1 MKYLLTACAI
11 LAALLAGL
19 LLAPLLTPRVHP
31 VKGAL
36 VVNQRIYTP
45 GELSVRMN
53 TTAYHF
59 DNKKELIAN
68 LVYRELLLQEAR
80 LEKIDREEAFRTSM
94 RDFFE
99 QSMIKTLL
107 DRQYKSAK
115 HEPNPAQ
122 ISACMPLLS
131 HRFTLKRID
140 YPDQSSALSQSSGQ
154 EQTFEHSYLDLPEET
169 RAALLNLKG
178 GELSPPL
185 HNTGRWFRLQL
196 LAVVKL
202 DPAMIP
208 TEIEQEV
215 LCRQELKRQ
224 SMQNWVENLY
234 RKSDITLPD
243 TGKAGN
249 NG

>member
-19 LLAPLLTPRVHP
+19 LIAPLLTPRIHP
-31 VKGAL
+31 VEGAL

-53 TTAYHF
+53 TSAYHVE
-59 DNKKELIAN
+59 NKNELIAD

-80 LEKIDREEAFRTSM
+80 REEIDREEAFRTSM

-107 DRQYKSAK
+107 DRQYKSAQ
-115 HEPNPAQ
+115 HEPDPAQ
-122 ISACMPLLS
+122 ISACMPLLG
-131 HRFTLKRID
+131 HKFTLKRIL
-140 YPDQSSALSQSSGQ
+140 YPDQPSALSQQRGQ
-154 EQTFEHSYLDLPEET
+154 EQTFVHRYLDLPEET
-169 RAALLNLKG
+169 REALLNLKG
-178 GELSPPL
+178 GEMSAPL
-185 HNTGRWFRLQL
+185 QSTGRWFRLQL
-196 LAVVKL
+196 LDVIKL
-202 DPAMIP
+202 DDALP
-208 TEIEQEV
+208 TDIEQEV

-243 TGKAGN
+243 TKKAGN

>member
-1 MKYLLTACAI
+1 MKYLLTTCAI
-11 LAALLAGL
+11 LAALLVGL
-19 LLAPLLTPRVHP
+19 LIAPLLTPHVRP
-31 VKGAL
+31 VEGAL

-45 GELSVRMN
+45 GELSMRMN

-59 DNKKELIAN
+59 DNEKELVAD

-80 LEKIDREEAFRTSM
+80 TEKIDREEAFRTSM

-115 HEPNPAQ
+115 HEPNAAQ

-131 HRFTLKRID
+131 HKFTLKRID
-140 YPDQSSALSQSSGQ
+140 YPDQSSALSQSFGR
-154 EQTFEHSYLDLPEET
+154 EQTFEQNYLDLPEET

-178 GELSPPL
+178 GELSSPL

-196 LAVVKL
+196 LAVAKL
-202 DPAMIP
+202 DAASIP
-208 TEIEQEV
+208 TEMEQEI

-224 SMQNWVENLY
+224 SMQDWVENLY

-243 TGKAGN
+243 TRKAGN